1 MIWAT
6 IMFGPLVITQQWRH
20 LRDEIGHDSEKHDF
34 IVLLTTEDRRQ
45 VVVELDQ
52 KLINFDGPTPCY
64 LGTLHANAAGFLP

>member
-45 VVVELDQ
+45 VVVAL
-52 KLINFDGPTPCY
+52 N
-64 LGTLHANAAGFLP
+64 